1 MAVRDFDF
9 QNNLF
14 IDDSKT
20 AQRVSGRKKHINSL
34 QLEEKNSTSVK
45 NKNSFTTKDNDS
57 FPAKNK
63 RKTHNSNNSLKM
75 SLIISGIIIFA
86 TASVMFG
93 AFSKSQQEHITK
105 YQEKFSTE
113 KQLKDIEQKISSV
126 FTQSIESLRS
136 GNKTQAMQLLQEIP
150 DIYNEESELI
160 NNDYTA
166 SQRMKA
172 DLLVCNM
179 LQSTAQKLSSGKE
192 ETSNKQWDIL
202 ERKLMQMRK
211 TYATAQEYFSKG
223 DFKNAKKNYLNVL
236 SEFNEIENANNQLL
250 KIEEKINNQ
259 QAQPLYNKAIKLLQT
274 PGNEKKAASI
284 LSQMLVV
291 APLSDYTE
299 FAAKKLEELV
309 TAQKVF
315 SAPQN
320 VTPKQATNNAAA
332 KDFQN
337 AADKALQK
345 KHYTQ
350 ARTLYASAINQ
361 TNNEK
366 IIQECTAGIIQAT
379 EQELSNEHSKNFMKH
394 CNLFREALDKKDY
407 ATARKEYFNAL
418 ENAFAPYL
426 DDSLAEFITAEN
438 HFVKSFE
445 KYNKTPELA
454 KIRQEMEIEY
464 QQALKLQEEQLKIK
478 FNKQIE
484 DLNNEK
490 EILVNAYETQLELQ
504 KTEGEKAIINIAKGR
519 LRERREKQEIINNL
533 ENELKNKD
541 EQIAQLEQALK
552 DLEINSARKS
562 LEELNKLQVAIDELE
577 ENLSLTEKNRA
588 SIQNGLNQQKLQ
600 IKELQNSLAV
610 YEKELAAQKLALENK
625 DKIITEKND
634 EIASLQKNI
643 EGLKVEIEAQELF
656 YKKAMDKA
664 NFNQKVLEDKYISLQ
679 KQQATL
685 LNEQEILKQNLE
697 ETRNQNALLAQ
708 EAETWKYKYEK
719 LPEELEERFNNQL
732 EEEKFK
738 MRSEYNEKLNKIEED
753 VTAGKTNDWT
763 EMKQIAK
770 VIEILNDSVTF
781 QLNNQNLSSFMK
793 KGDKL
798 NVVRDLGGNI
808 IPIGTLKISN
818 ISSFSTF
825 GRADINELNS
835 GMSLRIGD
843 TLIIA
848 E

>member
-1 MAVRDFDF
+1 M
-9 QNNLF
+9 
-14 IDDSKT
+14 
-20 AQRVSGRKKHINSL
+20 
-34 QLEEKNSTSVK
+34 
-45 NKNSFTTKDNDS
+45 
-57 FPAKNK
+57 
-63 RKTHNSNNSLKM
+63 
-75 SLIISGIIIFA
+75 
-86 TASVMFG
+86 
-93 AFSKSQQEHITK
+93 
-105 YQEKFSTE
+105 
-113 KQLKDIEQKISSV
+113 
-126 FTQSIESLRS
+126 
-136 GNKTQAMQLLQEIP
+136 
-150 DIYNEESELI
+150 
-160 NNDYTA
+160 
-166 SQRMKA
+166 
-172 DLLVCNM
+172 
-179 LQSTAQKLSSGKE
+179 
-192 ETSNKQWDIL
+192 
-202 ERKLMQMRK
+202 
-211 TYATAQEYFSKG
+211 
-223 DFKNAKKNYLNVL
+223 
-236 SEFNEIENANNQLL
+236 
-250 KIEEKINNQ
+250 
-259 QAQPLYNKAIKLLQT
+259 
-274 PGNEKKAASI
+274 
-284 LSQMLVV
+284 
-291 APLSDYTE
+291 
-299 FAAKKLEELV
+299 
-309 TAQKVF
+309 
-315 SAPQN
+315 
-320 VTPKQATNNAAA
+320 
-332 KDFQN
+332 
-337 AADKALQK
+337 
-345 KHYTQ
+345 
-350 ARTLYASAINQ
+350 
-361 TNNEK
+361 
-366 IIQECTAGIIQAT
+366 
-379 EQELSNEHSKNFMKH
+379 
-394 CNLFREALDKKDY
+394 
-407 ATARKEYFNAL
+407 

-541 EQIAQLEQALK
+541 KQIAQLEQALK

>member
-1 MAVRDFDF
+1 
-9 QNNLF
+9 
-14 IDDSKT
+14 
-20 AQRVSGRKKHINSL
+20 
-34 QLEEKNSTSVK
+34 
-45 NKNSFTTKDNDS
+45 
-57 FPAKNK
+57 
-63 RKTHNSNNSLKM
+63 
-75 SLIISGIIIFA
+75 
-86 TASVMFG
+86 
-93 AFSKSQQEHITK
+93 
-105 YQEKFSTE
+105 
-113 KQLKDIEQKISSV
+113 
-126 FTQSIESLRS
+126 
-136 GNKTQAMQLLQEIP
+136 
-150 DIYNEESELI
+150 
-160 NNDYTA
+160 
-166 SQRMKA
+166 
-172 DLLVCNM
+172 
-179 LQSTAQKLSSGKE
+179 
-192 ETSNKQWDIL
+192 
-202 ERKLMQMRK
+202 
-211 TYATAQEYFSKG
+211 
-223 DFKNAKKNYLNVL
+223 
-236 SEFNEIENANNQLL
+236 
-250 KIEEKINNQ
+250 
-259 QAQPLYNKAIKLLQT
+259 
-274 PGNEKKAASI
+274 
-284 LSQMLVV
+284 MLVV

-394 CNLFREALDKKDY
+394 CDLFRNALEKKDY

-610 YEKELAAQKLALENK
+610 YERELAAQKLALENK

-685 LNEQEILKQNLE
+685 LSEQEMLQKNLE

-738 MRSEYNEKLNKIEED
+738 MRSEYNEKLNKIEGD
-753 VTAGKTNDWT
+753 ITAGRTNDWT
-763 EMKQIAK
+763 ETKQIAK
-770 VIEILNDSVTF
+770 IIEILNDSVTF
-781 QLNNQNLSSFMK
+781 QLNNQNLSSFLK
-793 KGDKL
+793 RGDKL
-798 NVVRDLGGNI
+798 NVIRDLGGNI
-808 IPIGTLKISN
+808 IPIGSLKISN
-818 ISSFSTF
+818 VSSFSTF

-843 TLIIA
+843 ILIIA